1 MNSKEFADLLIKNDL
16 ATKDELQGCSEKELE
31 QLEKHIEAK
40 LPKGYREF
48 LILMGHRAGIFNR
61 GSNFLYKDLFDLTDL
76 TKEILRSG
84 PFELPNDAFVIFS
97 HQGCIFAYF
106 KLSEGEY
113 PPIYTYM
120 EMEPRPKRWAEN
132 FSEYLEKSLAE
143 EIDSLNSL
151 KPKSRGEYIRN
162 ARTKGI

>member
-1 MNSKEFADLLIKNDL
+1 MNSKEFFDLLIKNDL
-16 ATKDELQGCSEKELE
+16 ATKDELQGCSEKEIE

-61 GSNFLYKDLFDLTDL
+61 GSDFLYKDLFDLTDL
-76 TKEILRSG
+76 TREILQSG

-106 KLSEGEY
+106 RLSDGSE
-113 PPIYTYM
+113 PPIYTYRI
-120 EMEPRPKRWAEN
+120 MEPDPKRWADS

-143 EIDSLNSL
+143 EINSLNSL
-151 KPKSRGEYIRN
+151 KSREEYIRE
-162 ARTKGI
+162 ARSKRI